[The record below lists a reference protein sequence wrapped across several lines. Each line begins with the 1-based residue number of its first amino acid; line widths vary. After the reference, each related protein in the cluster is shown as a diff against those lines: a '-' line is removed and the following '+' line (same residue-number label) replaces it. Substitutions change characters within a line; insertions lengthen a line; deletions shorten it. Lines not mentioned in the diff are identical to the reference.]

1 MINKT
6 VIVTGSDRDIGR
18 ETATLLCKKGVNVII
33 CSRTRAEIDSTVEE
47 IKQITKTGVDDR
59 IIGIRCDVSNSFE
72 IEHLV
77 K

>member
-1 MINKT
+1 M
-6 VIVTGSDRDIGR
+6 V
-18 ETATLLCKKGVNVII
+18 I
-33 CSRTRAEIDSTVEE
+33 CSRTQIEIDSTVEE
-47 IKQITKTGVDDR
+47 IKQATKTGVDDR